1 MSELKFRE
9 ATKEDLIRLLE
20 LEQNIIDSERPYDQF
35 IKEQVTYYDLSS
47 LMSESDSFVMVA
59 ESDSEIVGCGY
70 AQIRASRQCHT
81 HDKHCYLGF
90 IYLEP
95 AYRGKSLGSGIIDT
109 LKDWGLKQGMHHF
122 RLDVYAQ
129 NEAAIRAYEK
139 YGFNRVTMHME
150 LIE

>member
-1 MSELKFRE
+1 LKFRE
-9 ATKEDLIRLLE
+9 ATKKDLTRLLE
-20 LEQNIIDSERPYDQF
+20 LEQNIIDSERPYDKF
-35 IKEQVTYYDLSS
+35 IKEQATYYDLTS
-47 LMSESDSFVMVA
+47 LMSESDSIVLVA
-59 ESDSEIVGCGY
+59 ETDKKVVGCGY

-95 AYRGKSLGSGIIDT
+95 AYRGMSLGSGIIDT
-109 LKDWGLKQGMHHF
+109 LKDWGLKQGMRHF

-139 YGFNRVTMHME
+139 SGFKSITVHME
-150 LIE
+150 LIA